1 MPVNTRCSVYVVY
14 LQTMV
19 ESSIK
24 DFRTY
29 GGGGVVSQ
37 KQKQIAADRWERRL
51 SQMWMS
57 IEIKLIFI
65 FYYLEIL
72 SVQCKF
78 KFNI

>member
-1 MPVNTRCSVYVVY
+1 MF
-14 LQTMV
+14 
-19 ESSIK
+19 SICGLFANHGGVIHK
-24 DFRTY
+24 GLPHLR

-37 KQKQIAADRWERRL
+37 KQKQIAADSWGGRL
-51 SQMWMS
+51 SQRWMS